1 MHDGK
6 ALPPSSP
13 RSFLLLLFLTCAFS
27 FVLLLYIYLFFY
39 LFFFPLFHLLPHVSS
54 PSPHFP
60 LSLFNSFSSLPH
72 LLAPFT
78 LSPSPSASP
87 SHSQSLPQ
95 KKGKQQ
101 AIPALMP
108 SACHCFSPPP
118 AHSQAP
124 TWQMSQASRLPGKQ
138 PSRRAPVSSHLCFED
153 RPRLRICRIS
163 RHTAVFFFLLF
174 VCFICYLSVYSC
186 VRLFIYLSGCKI
198 IFIIVCLVVCFIF
211 N

>member
-1 MHDGK
+1 MEK
-6 ALPPSSP
+6 P
-13 RSFLLLLFLTCAFS
+13 FLRHLLG
-27 FVLLLYIYLFFY
+27 
-39 LFFFPLFHLLPHVSS
+39 LFFFSFSLVV
-54 PSPHFP
+54 PSP
-60 LSLFNSFSSLPH
+60 LSFSSIFIYSSTCSSFLYFIFRLIFPH
-72 LLAPFT
+72 LHRIFLFLSLTHSPLYLTFSLPST

-163 RHTAVFFFLLF
+163 RHTAGFFLLF
-174 VCFICYLSVYSC
+174 VCFICYLSVHSC